1 MLVFRTAKG
10 QVELRSR
17 ERGLQ
22 LRERSVLF
30 LADGTK
36 SLRTLAAALGPDGEE
51 TIRKLAGA
59 GYLQLVASAPPAA
72 ARRPEAAP
80 SPPPAPHQAD
90 TMTGK
95 RSLAATR
102 MYLFDLCERT
112 FARGAPEKA
121 ERFRER
127 LRQARDG
134 RAMLLVAEDMLA
146 GIEELAG
153 WERAQAVR
161 DRIEALLPPPDDG
174 TQG

>member
-1 MLVFRTAKG
+1 VLVLRTAKG

-17 ERGLQ
+17 ERGLL

-36 SLRTLAAALGPDGEE
+36 TLAMLQKALGSDGRELIE
-51 TIRKLAGA
+51 RLAGA
-59 GYLQLVASAPPAA
+59 GYLQLVSLAEAAKAPEPDATPAA
-72 ARRPEAAP
+72 T
-80 SPPPAPHQAD
+80 PAPYRVDALS
-90 TMTGK
+90 GR
-95 RSLAATR
+95 RSLAGTR

-112 FARGAPEKA
+112 FARGAPAKA

-134 RAMLLVAEDMLA
+134 RSMLAVAEDMLMDL
-146 GIEELAG
+146 EELAG

-161 DRIEALLPPPDDG
+161 ERIEALVPAPDDIAEG
-174 TQG
+174 

>member
-1 MLVFRTAKG
+1 MLVLRTAKG

-17 ERGLQ
+17 ERGLL

-36 SLRTLAAALGPDGEE
+36 SLKSLVAALGPEGEE
-51 TIRKLAGA
+51 TIRRLARA
-59 GYLQLVASAPPAA
+59 GYLQLVASAV
-72 ARRPEAAP
+72 PEAPRKAAP
-80 SPPPAPHQAD
+80 APTPAPHRAD
-90 TMTGK
+90 AMTGK

-112 FARGAPEKA
+112 FARGAPDKA

-134 RAMLLVAEDMLA
+134 RVMLLVAEDMLA

-161 DRIEALLPPPDDG
+161 ERIEALLPPPDET